1 MISLQK
7 FIFCKISIKY
17 YLFIIFLFFSF
28 GCMHK
33 EQNSFKVNLN
43 WEYSVSKKD
52 DSIFQSLDKEFK
64 VVPKEF
70 QSPSFQTFP
79 EKKGYIW
86 LKAKFLIP
94 RELQG
99 ESTSILLNKFQWE
112 RELYLNGNL
121 INNNIEYKNLHW
133 NHRGK
138 SEIFTI
144 PRVYINYDLENTLLV
159 KLYFESEVHFPTI
172 LIIGDENELILS
184 YLSNSLIE
192 TYIPIFIS
200 IIFFILASLH
210 FRLYFI
216 RKFEIEHLYISLSL
230 LLFSM
235 SSIYLFSNLI
245 TILGYSLNYK
255 IINNIEFLLYYFGL
269 FFIYKLISNK
279 TKIFISVS
287 EIIIIEIY
295 TIASTILFLLSGYGI
310 DHIIPY
316 SIKNLLPIPILL
328 TFISKIFRGTS
339 QKIKFCQY
347 LYPVSF
353 LVLFG
358 AAYDL
363 YTLFI
368 KNLEINYE
376 FFSLSL
382 MLFIIS
388 FYKIFEAHNKLNK
401 AENKIEYL
409 DSNLKEKINSI
420 FSLQQENDVS
430 AQSLKGEYF
439 IASILS
445 EPTVKISENSDNFI
459 CNVFIEQKNSFTFKS
474 NTRSIG
480 GDFCITKKLYFPVEN
495 KFYLFYCNGDATG
508 KSLKGSIGAL
518 SAFIYFETILSKKID
533 LKPEEFL
540 KDLVNTL
547 NQLFKIFSGNMYLSL
562 STGLISEETGE
573 LLYSV
578 TGHPKN
584 ILYSEG
590 KVDYLPDFQEN
601 LIGDYSNPISVFKY
615 KFKINDILYISS
627 DGRETIELG
636 GIYGGTKSETE
647 KLFLKIIEKSNGDFD
662 FLINEIKNFGKF
674 SDDFSVIQIKCVN
687 IETIENNLFL
697 SDSFENRLKA
707 DNYYEMKNFESA
719 LEIYLQLSNINTDMD
734 LQFKIGL
741 CYKNLKLY
749 DNAIN
754 YLQMSYKNNE
764 TNILTIL
771 QLCDTY
777 RLGGQPESATKL
789 FLSSEKKFPLI
800 SQILKL
806 KSLLKKTDIN

>member
-1 MISLQK
+1 MIPKNSY
-7 FIFCKISIKY
+7 FF
-17 YLFIIFLFFSF
+17 FIFLFFLF
-28 GCMHK
+28 GCTHK
-33 EQNSFKVNLN
+33 EQNSFKVALD

-64 VVPKEF
+64 TVPKDF
-70 QSPSFQTFP
+70 QSPSLQTFP

-94 RELQG
+94 RELEK
-99 ESTSILLNKFQWE
+99 ESTTILLNKFEWE

-121 INNNIEYKNLHW
+121 INNNIEYNNLHW

-138 SEIFTI
+138 NEIFSI
-144 PRVYINYDLENTLLV
+144 PRAYINYDLENTLLV
-159 KLYFESEVHFPTI
+159 KLYFESEIHFPTFL
-172 LIIGDENELILS
+172 LIGNENELILS

-192 TYIPIFIS
+192 IYIPIFIS
-200 IIFFILASLH
+200 LLFFTLAALH
-210 FRLYFI
+210 FRLYFL

-230 LLFSM
+230 IFFSM

-255 IINNIEFLLYYFGL
+255 IINNIEFLLYYFGI
-269 FFIYKLISNK
+269 FFIYKIISNK

-310 DHIIPY
+310 EHIIPY
-316 SIKNLLPIPILL
+316 SIKNLLPIPILI

-347 LYPVSF
+347 LYPISF
-353 LVLFG
+353 LILFG
-358 AAYDL
+358 ASYDL
-363 YTLFI
+363 YTLFL

-376 FFSLSL
+376 YFSLSL
-382 MLFIIS
+382 LLFIIS
-388 FYKIFEAHNKLNK
+388 FYKIFETHNKLNK

-420 FSLQQENDVS
+420 FFLQQENDES
-430 AQSLKGEYF
+430 TQSLKGEYF

-445 EPTVKISENSDNFI
+445 EPTIKISEKSENFI
-459 CNVFIEQKNSFTFKS
+459 SNIFIEQKNSFTYNSK
-474 NTRSIG
+474 TRSIG
-480 GDFCITKKLYFPVEN
+480 GDFCITKKLFFPTEN
-495 KFYLFYCNGDATG
+495 KTYLFYCNGDATG

-518 SAFIYFETILSKKID
+518 SAFIYFETIFSKKIE
-533 LKPEEFL
+533 LKPKEFL
-540 KDLVNTL
+540 EDLLNTL

-562 STGLISEETGE
+562 SSGLISEGTGE

-590 KVDYLPDFQEN
+590 KVDYLPDYQEN
-601 LIGDYSNPISVFKY
+601 LIGDYSNPISIFKY
-615 KFKINDILYISS
+615 KFKVNDILYISS

-662 FLINEIKNFGKF
+662 FLIHEIKNFGKF
-674 SDDFSVIQIKCVN
+674 SDDFSVIQIKCIN
-687 IETIENNLFL
+687 IENMENNLFL
-697 SDSFENRLKA
+697 NDSFETRLKA

-719 LEIYLQLSNINTDMD
+719 LEIYLQLSNLKTDPD
-734 LQFKIGL
+734 IQLKIGL

-749 DNAIN
+749 DNAID
-754 YLQMSYKNNE
+754 YLLKSYKGND
-764 TNILTIL
+764 TNILTFL

-777 RLGGQPESATKL
+777 RLGGYPESATEL
-789 FLSSEKKFPLI
+789 FLSSEKKFPVI